1 MVKTFQE
8 AFENMDKQDL
18 TMKED
23 NKYIKI
29 RTIEIAGMASVLQA
43 LRLPFGL
50 ECRST
55 TSANYEYNS
64 TLFAAHSMAHIE
76 PKDMHLLSTLVKRG
90 DAHAKVLRGLLV
102 YMEIEAPVYWWV
114 EAETHRYGHE
124 RLSSS
129 STMHMDCKGLG
140 GDELVEAK
148 SKISMGKMMKKIDYF
163 SYQALRNI
171 YKLRH
176 DHRLPEWKE
185 FCDFIKNLPFAEQ
198 LILVGLDDDKRD

>member
-1 MVKTFQE
+1 MTFKE
-8 AFENMDKQDL
+8 AFEKMDKQDL

-29 RTIEIAGMASVLQA
+29 RTIEIAGIASVLQA

-55 TSANYEYNS
+55 TGANYEYNS
-64 TLFAAHSMAHIE
+64 TFFAAHSMAHIE

-90 DAHAKVLRGLLV
+90 DAHAKTLRGLLV
-102 YMEIEAPVYWWV
+102 YVEIEAPVYWWV

-176 DHRLPEWKE
+176 DHRLPEWRE
-185 FCDFIKNLPFAEQ
+185 FCAWIENLPFANE
-198 LILVGLDDDKRD
+198 LILVGLDDDNKRD

>member
-1 MVKTFQE
+1 MVTFEE
-8 AFENMDKQDL
+8 AFKQMDKQDL

-23 NKYIKI
+23 NKHIKI

-55 TSANYEYNS
+55 TGANCEYNS
-64 TLFAAHSMAHIE
+64 TFFASHSMAHIE

-90 DAHAKVLRGLLV
+90 DAHAKTLRGLLV
-102 YMEIEAPVYWWV
+102 YVEIEAPVYWWN

-129 STMHMDCKGLG
+129 STMHTDCKGLSG
-140 GDELVEAK
+140 EELVKAK
-148 SKISMGKMMKKIDYF
+148 AEIPMGKMMKKIDYF

-176 DHRLPEWKE
+176 DHRLPEWRE